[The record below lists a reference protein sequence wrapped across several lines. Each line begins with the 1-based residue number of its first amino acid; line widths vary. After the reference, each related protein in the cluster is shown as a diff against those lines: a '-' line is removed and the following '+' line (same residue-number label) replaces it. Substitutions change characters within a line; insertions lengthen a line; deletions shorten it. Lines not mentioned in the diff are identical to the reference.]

1 MIKPL
6 EHLEA
11 GSLGFAFRIIHIGKG
26 RIVHGLHNLICAT
39 TRKGKFQT

>member
-26 RIVHGLHNLICAT
+26 RIVHGLQNLICAA